1 MNFTFLAKE
10 VKKTSEQNLEITE
23 NDKMLETA
31 KMYTW
36 SDEVN
41 PKVETGGEMV
51 TSVPENKL
59 KVHKIGEDF
68 TLSASGE
75 DKDGNN
81 IVNEVPLGILEMKSF
96 SKYNY
101 IIFIK

>member
-1 MNFTFLAKE
+1 MKVAE
-10 VKKTSEQNLEITE
+10 NLEITE

-41 PKVETGGEMV
+41 PNVETGDEMV
-51 TSVPENKL
+51 TSVSEDKL
-59 KVHKIGEDF
+59 KVYKIGEDF

-75 DKDGNN
+75 DKDGNRYR
-81 IVNEVPLGILEMKSF
+81 K
-96 SKYNY
+96 
-101 IIFIK
+101 